1 MQLDHLRA
9 LITGGTQNFG
19 FELACWLAKQGA
31 RVAVCGHR
39 EDALAKAGED
49 FAARGVEVVVLPG
62 DVTRPAEME
71 NLAKE
76 LRERFGRLDL
86 LVNNASLFSLKPLAE
101 MEPAE
106 AQRMVEVGLVGA
118 VNATRAHLPL
128 LCESGGAVVLNMIG
142 WSGLP
147 GKARR
152 ALYSAVKAGLRTF
165 GEGLNRELNRAGVRV
180 TNLVLGS
187 MASWLGYHPSDE
199 ELGGKPMLRVS
210 EVIGAVEFILSRPTH
225 LVVEE
230 VRLRHLGEEL

>member
-1 MQLDHLRA
+1 MKLEEVRA

-19 FELACWLAKQGA
+19 FELACWLAAQGG

-39 EDALAKAGED
+39 EEGREEAARR
-49 FAARGVEVVVLPG
+49 FAERGVEVLVLPG
-62 DVTRPAEME
+62 DVRSPEEMAA
-71 NLAKE
+71 LAGE
-76 LRERFGRLDL
+76 IGERFGRLDL
-86 LVNNASLFSLKPLAE
+86 LVNNASLFSLKPLEQADPE
-101 MEPAE
+101 E
-106 AQRMVEVGLVGA
+106 ARQMVEVGLVGA
-118 VNATRAHLPL
+118 VNATRALIPL
-128 LCESGGAVVLNMIG
+128 LCASGGSVVINMVG

-147 GKARR
+147 GKAKR

-165 GEGLNRELNRAGVRV
+165 GEGLNRELNRSGVRV

-199 ELGGKPMLRVS
+199 ELGDKPMLRVS
-210 EVIGAVEFILSRPTH
+210 EVIGAVEFILTRPIH